1 MSIIIYSINVSG
13 SKGLKYTF
21 YNKSIAKSKPLND
34 LLRGNI
40 RIKIEANKWSA
51 ERNKM
56 HTKLY
61 HNARHWIRCKQTK
74 VHCAS
79 KNILCLRFKPF
90 VIFLRL
96 KSNTH
101 LHILCLTSKKK
112 KKERKKLSDKALY
125 ISPNYWFRSYSKV

>member
-34 LLRGNI
+34 LRRGNI

-79 KNILCLRFKPF
+79 KKHPLPQIQAFCHLSTSEIKHPPAHF
-90 VIFLRL
+90 VP
-96 KSNTH
+96 
-101 LHILCLTSKKK
+101 HIEKK

-125 ISPNYWFRSYSKV
+125 ISPNYWSYSKV

>member
-61 HNARHWIRCKQTK
+61 AQCTPLNTMQANKSTLCFEKTSSASDSSLLSSFYVWNQTPTCTF
-74 VHCAS
+74 CAS
-79 KNILCLRFKPF
+79 HR
-90 VIFLRL
+90 
-96 KSNTH
+96 
-101 LHILCLTSKKK
+101 KK

-125 ISPNYWFRSYSKV
+125 ISPNYWSYSKV